1 MAADAER
8 NGVRP
13 ILVNGE
19 RLRKRLDRVPG
30 GGGEKF
36 HPFTFDETREYLL
49 PQARQLESSV
59 DEFDDELR
67 GSHIVF
73 QATLLPN
80 YLAAS
85 YFPTAL
91 IEVLDLVPLGSRTA
105 RGTLRTAQTEREDVV
120 TKSLILAGT
129 DGAIGELRSLL
140 EGGGDSRT
148 ERRAAESLRQFSDL
162 RLPSSDE
169 VLRGTPTD
177 ADRGTELALFESV
190 LHPRL
195 DRAGASRL
203 PAADDVFRKWE
214 RYVRS
219 LGGRVLRRYR
229 RNLAGLTF
237 VPVRLPIDAAL
248 DAARFNPLRAIRP
261 MPAMRPLPNLLR
273 AGSARVAPPPDARP
287 LSGLSVAVFDGGVDD
302 ASPIFQPAVVND
314 DLTTEPIH
322 APFVRHGS
330 GVVGAVL
337 YGRVESA
344 GDELG
349 RPSTHVEHFRVVPH
363 PNAASDP
370 DAYWVLDQIVE
381 QVEVNDFD
389 VVNLSLGPDIA
400 VDEDDEP
407 NRWTATLDSLAYEHG
422 VLFVTAVGNNGEE
435 DDATGLNRV
444 QVPAD
449 SVNGLSVGA
458 CDLSSPTLGWQRTP
472 YSPIGPGRP
481 GGRVQ
486 PCGVQFGGLVT
497 ADPFLALQGDGSL
510 LRTDGTSF
518 ASPLVVNG
526 LVVLSAELGR
536 ARSTQNN
543 LRAFAIHYAEEH
555 PDGALVSND
564 VGFGRLPVVYDLG
577 CDTNEV
583 TVLYED
589 QIDRDE
595 VVGLPLPV
603 PESVTSGMVELRWTL
618 VITAPTDPTESTEYT
633 KATVEP
639 VFRPH
644 IDKHRFTRDG
654 GEPVVVNV
662 RTERKRVGELLADGF
677 TPSAEPVTKSVSL
690 FGPDEVD
697 RRDAGKWE
705 TVRRGSVRMQARS
718 LRSPRLDLSYI
729 ARDGGVLDTSESTI
743 DYSLL
748 VTVRTRPDITLYDD
762 VRTTYQVLNPL
773 TAARARTS
781 VRVRT

>member
-1 MAADAER
+1 MAAERER

-19 RLRKRLDRVPG
+19 RLRRRLDRVPSG
-30 GGGEKF
+30 GGQKY
-36 HPFTFDETREYLL
+36 HPFTFEEVREYLL
-49 PQARQLESSV
+49 PQVRELESSV
-59 DEFDDELR
+59 DEFDEKMR
-67 GSHIVF
+67 GSRIVF

-105 RGTLRTAQTEREDVV
+105 RDTLRTAQTEREDVV
-120 TKSLILAGT
+120 TKSLILSGT

-140 EGGGDSRT
+140 ESGGDSRT
-148 ERRAAESLRQFSDL
+148 ERRAAESLRQFSEL
-162 RLPSSDE
+162 RLPSSEE
-169 VLRGTPTD
+169 VLRGIPTANPT
-177 ADRGTELALFESV
+177 ADLALFESV

-195 DRAGASRL
+195 DRAGAARL
-203 PAADDVFRKWE
+203 PAGDDVFQKWE

-219 LGGRVLRRYR
+219 LGGRILRRYR

-237 VPVRLPIDAAL
+237 VPVRLPVEAAR

-261 MPAMRPLPNLLR
+261 MPAMRPLPTLLR
-273 AGSARVAPPPDARP
+273 AGRARIAPPADVRP

-314 DLTTEPIH
+314 DLTTEPLH
-322 APFVRHGS
+322 PALARHGS

-337 YGRVESA
+337 YGRLEGT
-344 GDELG
+344 GDELD

-363 PNAASDP
+363 PNAASNP

-381 QVEVNDFD
+381 QVEGNDFD

-407 NRWTATLDSLAYEHG
+407 NRWTATLDSLAYEDG

-435 DDATGLNRV
+435 DQATGLNRV
-444 QVPAD
+444 QIPAD

-458 CDLSSPTLGWQRTP
+458 CDRSSPIPGWQRTP

-486 PCGVQFGGLVT
+486 PCGVQFGGLIT

-518 ASPLVVNG
+518 AAPLVVNG
-526 LVVLSAELGR
+526 LVVLSAELGP

-555 PDGALVSND
+555 PDGALMSNE
-564 VGFGRLPVVYDLG
+564 VGFGRLPVEYDLG
-577 CDTNEV
+577 CDANEV

-589 QIDRDE
+589 QLDRDE

-603 PESVTSGMVELRWTL
+603 PESLTSGMVELRWTL
-618 VITAPTDPTESTEYT
+618 VITAPTDPTESIEYT

-644 IDKHRFTRDG
+644 VDKHRFTRDG
-654 GEPVVVNV
+654 REPVVVNV
-662 RTERKRVGELLADGF
+662 RTERKRVVELLAGGF
-677 TPSAEPVTKSVSL
+677 TPSTEPVTKSVSV
-690 FGPDEVD
+690 FGPDEVE

-729 ARDGGVLDTSESTI
+729 ARDAGMLDTTETTI

-773 TAARARTS
+773 TAARARTA